1 MLEIEIKASLGDLEK
16 EQIKNLAEI
25 MNFKYSKTL
34 HETDIYFNGNDR
46 NFAKTDEALR
56 LRSCEE
62 LYKKPHSEKP
72 QKDTAAFIT
81 YKGPKLDEDSSTRT
95 EYETSIGDL
104 STAKELLCALGYKA
118 LFTVE
123 KIRDEFKLEEFK
135 LCDDKNRIGE
145 ITLCIDEVSGLGN
158 YIELETLADSEDNK
172 EIFTE
177 KLINILDELKIPREN
192 MTRKSYLEL
201 LFIK

>member
-62 LYKKPHSEKP
+62 LSKKPHS
-72 QKDTAAFIT
+72 
-81 YKGPKLDEDSSTRT
+81 
-95 EYETSIGDL
+95 
-104 STAKELLCALGYKA
+104 
-118 LFTVE
+118 
-123 KIRDEFKLEEFK
+123 
-135 LCDDKNRIGE
+135 KNRKK
-145 ITLCIDEVSGLGN
+145 TLLHLLLTKDLN
-158 YIELETLADSEDNK
+158 WM
-172 EIFTE
+172 
-177 KLINILDELKIPREN
+177 KIPAPGRN
-192 MTRKSYLEL
+192 TKRQ
-201 LFIK
+201 

>member
-1 MLEIEIKASLGDLEK
+1 M
-16 EQIKNLAEI
+16 
-25 MNFKYSKTL
+25 
-34 HETDIYFNGNDR
+34 
-46 NFAKTDEALR
+46 
-56 LRSCEE
+56 
-62 LYKKPHSEKP
+62 
-72 QKDTAAFIT
+72 
-81 YKGPKLDEDSSTRT
+81 DEDSSTRT